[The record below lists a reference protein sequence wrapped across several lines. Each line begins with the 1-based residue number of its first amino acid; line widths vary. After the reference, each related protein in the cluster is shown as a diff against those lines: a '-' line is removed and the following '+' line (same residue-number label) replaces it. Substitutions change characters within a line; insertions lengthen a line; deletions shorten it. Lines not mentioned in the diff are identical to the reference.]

1 MRSFLELYKN
11 VRNPGIQNYEIKQ
24 ALSWITNLPIL
35 ELKHKALEK
44 EIKKLSIKKEI
55 LFSDLD
61 YIDANIMDSQI
72 HINKLNHEIQN
83 LSVKINIKQIK
94 LGLLEE
100 SLDDL
105 ISSEDF
111 LKIKN
116 HIMQTAISM
125 LDDKND
131 LLVASVVT
139 VIQAIKLDP
148 NKGFLISGLYNHTD
162 NSNNEF
168 DNSDYQMTIKEVKD
182 YLTTNNTTFI
192 DLLHMVYDKI
202 LFEVQNQMLFPIESQ
217 EQFRNY

>member
-1 MRSFLELYKN
+1 M
-11 VRNPGIQNYEIKQ
+11 RNPGKQNYEIKQ

-100 SLDDL
+100 SLDDS
-105 ISSEDF
+105 ISSERF
-111 LKIKN
+111 LKN
-116 HIMQTAISM
+116 
-125 LDDKND
+125 
-131 LLVASVVT
+131 
-139 VIQAIKLDP
+139 
-148 NKGFLISGLYNHTD
+148 
-162 NSNNEF
+162 
-168 DNSDYQMTIKEVKD
+168 
-182 YLTTNNTTFI
+182 
-192 DLLHMVYDKI
+192 
-202 LFEVQNQMLFPIESQ
+202 
-217 EQFRNY
+217 